1 MKNINIV
8 IPMAGLGSRF
18 SNNGISVPKPLIKI
32 NGKTLIEHSVES
44 LGIKGKY
51 IFVTRK
57 YENKEYND
65 ELSSLLTKLHP
76 DCIEIQIDS
85 ITSGASETV
94 LYAKDLIDNDD
105 ELIISNCDQLLYW
118 DADSFIQTARSL
130 SSDGSVL
137 LFKSKDSKNSFAEID
152 NDQIIKIV
160 EKKAISDNA
169 LVGVHYWKHG
179 KDFVQSSLKLLEQFR
194 SNGLPECYISES
206 YNFLIEQNKKIS
218 PYFISK
224 NSYIPLGTPEDI
236 SIFIGKI
243 KEFYTDK
250 AKTIFCD
257 IDGTILKHSHKF
269 SDIAS
274 HEPEILDG
282 VLSKFNEWDSKG
294 YKIILTTARK
304 ESARTITEMH
314 LSALGISWDYLIMG
328 ITSGQRVIINDKLR
342 NEDKDRAIAVNL
354 ITDSGFDKVEWED
367 LGL

>member
-1 MKNINIV
+1 MNIL

-18 SNNGISVPKPLIKI
+18 SNNGVLVPKPLIRV

-44 LGIKGKY
+44 LGIKGQY

-57 YENKEYND
+57 YEDTNYNKE
-65 ELSSLLTKLHP
+65 LTSILKKISS

-85 ITSGASETV
+85 VTSGASETA
-94 LYAKDLIDNDD
+94 LYAKNLIDNDE

-118 DADSFIQTARSL
+118 DHNNFIETAKNL
-130 SSDGSVL
+130 NADGSVL
-137 LFKSKDSKNSFAEID
+137 LFKSKDSKNSFAEINED
-152 NDQIIKIV
+152 KIINIV
-160 EKKAISDNA
+160 EKRAISDNA

-179 KDFVQSSLKLLEQFR
+179 KDFVESALNLLEQFR
-194 SNGLPECYISES
+194 SNGLPECYISET
-206 YNFLIEQNKKIS
+206 YNFLIAKNKKIS

-250 AKTIFCD
+250 PKAIFCD
-257 IDGTILKHSHKF
+257 ITGTILKHSHKF
-269 SDIAS
+269 SDITS
-274 HEPEILDG
+274 HEPELLDG

-304 ESARTITEMH
+304 ESARTMTQMH
-314 LSALGISWDYLIMG
+314 LAALGICWDYLIMG
-328 ITSGQRVIINDKLR
+328 ITSGQRVLINDKLR
-342 NEDKDRAIAVNL
+342 NEDKDRALAINL
-354 ITDSGFDKVEWED
+354 ITDSGFDKVEWEN